1 MFTLPIINVKTDPL
15 DALLAAI
22 GLRLQNLAKTRDN
35 DSFNHLVKDKS
46 VCIQFTAPDVERYY
60 RFENGHFGQT
70 MGKAQH
76 PDLTIDFKN
85 SMTGA
90 KLLTKGDVAALM
102 TAIQDGDV
110 KVTGDYKLVLWFAGI
125 AKQAATIPEEY
136 RGYIE
141 QAKPLVEAAKPY
153 AKTAKDFIGS
163 VKQKISK

>member
-1 MFTLPIINVKTDPL
+1 
-15 DALLAAI
+15 
-22 GLRLQNLAKTRDN
+22 
-35 DSFNHLVKDKS
+35 
-46 VCIQFTAPDVERYY
+46 
-60 RFENGHFGQT
+60 

-141 QAKPLVEAAKPY
+141 QAKPLVEATKPY

-163 VKQKISK
+163 IKQKISK

>member
-22 GLRLQNLAKTRDN
+22 GLRLQNLAKTRHN

-46 VCIQFTAPDVERYY
+46 VCLQFTAPNVERYY

-70 MGKAQH
+70 MGKAEH
-76 PDLTIDFKN
+76 PDLTIDFKD

-141 QAKPLVEAAKPY
+141 QAKPY